1 MERACPPRHNFYVF
15 RLLSSLEFT
24 GIAAAPVAALLVRWQ
39 ESYGDLNLFCYRMGY
54 QALAEVTPACALRL
68 RSAWSNS
75 LGTSSTPSPTSAD

>member
-1 MERACPPRHNFYVF
+1 MESGFGSRHNSHVL
-15 RLLSSLEFT
+15 RLLSSLGSA
-24 GIAAAPVAALLVRWQ
+24 GIPTAPVAALLVRWQ

>member
-1 MERACPPRHNFYVF
+1 MP
-15 RLLSSLEFT
+15 
-24 GIAAAPVAALLVRWQ
+24 GIAAAPVASLLVRWQ

-75 LGTSSTPSPTSAD
+75 LSTSSTPSPTSAD